1 MVLIGID
8 PYPYS
13 LRYVYSISCCVLTVS
28 YLCICPLTWKSSQ
41 PRISEILGEPQASLE
56 RLLRESI
63 APEGSKKEVEAISAE
78 KIQKGGNTYYD
89 TWSFMMFYDFLWFFL
104 MMFYDFLT
112 MFHDVL
118 WCFMIFY
125 YDLWCFMCCLFFF
138 GPVDCGMSGMSS
150 APKCSKY
157 PMRVSGPQKHPTTN
171 PKYSLR
177 RCLEQ

>member
-89 TWSFMMFYDFLWFFL
+89 TWSFMMFYDFLWFFYDVL
-104 MMFYDFLT
+104 WFFNDVSWCFMMFYDFLLWFM
-112 MFHDVL
+112 MFYVL
-118 WCFMIFY
+118 FIFFWPSW
-125 YDLWCFMCCLFFF
+125 LWY
-138 GPVDCGMSGMSS
+138 VW
-150 APKCSKY
+150 Y
-157 PMRVSGPQKHPTTN
+157 V
-171 PKYSLR
+171 
-177 RCLEQ
+177 

>member
-89 TWSFMMFYDFLWFFL
+89 TWSFMMFYDFLWFF
-104 MMFYDFLT
+104 MMFYDFLM

-118 WCFMIFY
+118 WCFMMFYDFLLWFMMFYVLFIFFWPSW
-125 YDLWCFMCCLFFF
+125 LWY
-138 GPVDCGMSGMSS
+138 VW
-150 APKCSKY
+150 Y
-157 PMRVSGPQKHPTTN
+157 V
-171 PKYSLR
+171 
-177 RCLEQ
+177 